1 MCEATHLPSEACTV
15 SIVPAAVAEQD
26 MAELMILLEDVC
38 LRLAQKFGLFSS
50 AGKPR
55 LSLILDALLKYSCR
69 GCIKRALQNARA
81 KSKVDSLYL
90 QNHELAVNLLVDGL
104 RSSLEVA
111 GLKLKVEQEV
121 TGAYGRL
128 DVIIKPYGSGL
139 LLETADAELIVEVK
153 TGSSFSYAQLIRYLA
168 ERPNAIGVI
177 WRILPD
183 QVLVIDPRRHWRLL
197 QLWLS
202 SAAKRGLDVLA
213 DQFEECA
220 HAEFG
225 DYVIRDPQRV
235 VDEFFEALING
246 LPKVLATISGLLG
259 VSISSETEKNKRP

>member
-1 MCEATHLPSEACTV
+1 MCEAEHLAVTHCKAGILPAKIE
-15 SIVPAAVAEQD
+15 EQD
-26 MAELMILLEDVC
+26 MAELTILLEDIC
-38 LRLAQKFGLFSS
+38 LKIAEKFHLYTSR
-50 AGKPR
+50 GKPR
-55 LSLILDALLKYSCR
+55 ISFILDTLLKYSCR
-69 GCIKRALQNARA
+69 SCIQKALQNAHGKNR
-81 KSKVDSLYL
+81 VDSLYA

-104 RSSLEVA
+104 RSSLEAA

-177 WRILPD
+177 WRILLN
-183 QVLVIDPRRHWRLL
+183 QVLVIDPGRHRRLL
-197 QLWLS
+197 CLCLS

-213 DQFEECA
+213 GQFEECA

-225 DYVIRDPQRV
+225 DYVIRDPQQV
-235 VDEFFEALING
+235 VDEFFEALTNG
-246 LPKVLATISGLLG
+246 LPKVLATISGLIG
-259 VSISSETEKNKRP
+259 ISISSQTEKNKRL